1 MLRFPEC
8 EYIPD
13 AAHECLVLTVV
24 YWPPERIC
32 AIDLAM
38 DGFSATHN
46 TRMYYARITVVVSR
60 GVRQKGGVNELM
72 SKESVVV
79 TGIRGPTMSAY
90 GNRVGHVGEDSG
102 AYSL

>member
-1 MLRFPEC
+1 MRFPEC

-72 SKESVVV
+72 SIE
-79 TGIRGPTMSAY
+79 GERGRDW
-90 GNRVGHVGEDSG
+90 NSG
-102 AYSL
+102 SHNEHLRQPRRSRG